1 MTAAVGAAPGRV
13 RRTGRSGRLRGDLI
27 GALRRWWPRL
37 QALAGVAVL
46 AALVARVGAGPLL
59 EGLRAVDAPAVLA
72 ALAIGLVTT
81 VLSAGRWWLVA
92 RGLGVPLRLGRA
104 VADTYRA
111 QFLNSVLPAGVLGDV
126 DRAVSHGLADGGPAA
141 RAVVL
146 ERVAGQTVV
155 VGTGV
160 AALAGSGAAA
170 AGLLLGPAPAAVAAG
185 TAVGCAVLG
194 VAARRSVRLRALLVR
209 AAAGVRSDVRA
220 GLGGRTGPGVV
231 LLSVAGLAGHLAL
244 FVVAARTAGAEAPL
258 RELLPLL
265 LAALLA
271 MVLPLNVGG
280 WGPREAVAAV
290 GFSAAGYGA
299 ALGLA
304 VAVVFGVLGLV
315 ACLPGAVVLLVHRRR
330 GAAWP
335 PPVPSGAAQPYG
347 RGVIRC

>member
-13 RRTGRSGRLRGDLI
+13 RPGTPALDAD
-27 GALRRWWPRL
+27 ALRRWWPRL
-37 QALAGVAVL
+37 QVLAGVAVL
-46 AALVARVGAGPLL
+46 VVLVARVGAGALV
-59 EGLRAVDAPAVLA
+59 EGLRAVDAAAVLA

-81 VLSAGRWWLVA
+81 LLSAGRWVLVA
-92 RGLGVPLRLGRA
+92 RGLGVPLRPGRA

-155 VGTGV
+155 VGVGV
-160 AALAGSGAAA
+160 TALAASGAAA
-170 AGLLLGPAPAAVAAG
+170 AGLLVGPVPAAVAAG
-185 TAVGCAVLG
+185 AAVAGAVLA
-194 VAARRSVRLRALLVR
+194 VAARRSPRLRGGLARAL
-209 AAAGVRSDVRA
+209 SDVRA

-244 FVVAARTAGAEAPL
+244 FVVAARAAGAQAPL
-258 RELLPLL
+258 ADLLPLL

-299 ALGLA
+299 AQGLA
-304 VAVVFGVLGLV
+304 VAVAFGVLGLV
-315 ACLPGAVVLLVHRRR
+315 ACLPGALVPLLLRRR
-330 GAAWP
+330 GGASPA
-335 PPVPSGAAQPYG
+335 PVPSVPAQADG
-347 RGVIRC
+347 QGVVRC